1 MTTKAP
7 SSVKKAPDTSLEN
20 AAYASVAGIPA
31 LDQHDL
37 DRLAYNVWLWLTTKR
52 DSLEHA
58 VGSAGA
64 RLQVSEEEAVSR
76 IRESLKQRGVT
87 PSA

>member
-7 SSVKKAPDTSLEN
+7 SSVKKAAETSLEN

-37 DRLAYNVWLWLTTKR
+37 DRLASDVWLGLSPLR
-52 DSLEHA
+52 VSLEH
-58 VGSAGA
+58 VVLRAGA
-64 RLQVSEEEAVSR
+64 GLQLGDA
-76 IRESLKQRGVT
+76 
-87 PSA
+87 